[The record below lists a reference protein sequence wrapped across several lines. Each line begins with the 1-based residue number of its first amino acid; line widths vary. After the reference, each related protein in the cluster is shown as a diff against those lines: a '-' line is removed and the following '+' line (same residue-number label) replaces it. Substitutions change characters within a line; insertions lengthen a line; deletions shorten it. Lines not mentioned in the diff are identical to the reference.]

1 MKDKPSLFELSLRL
15 ARFRSRDADIRAAV
29 RESPGLEIGAAYE
42 KWLSARDRSPDR
54 MLSGEFNALKK
65 EVEEL
70 TRLLRERPCTKEG
83 CDGTQYLEG
92 ICAGCIEGQAGYKT
106 KWTCRKCLHRDLS
119 KEDLNEW
126 IQRLS
131 SS

>member
-1 MKDKPSLFELSLRL
+1 MKRPTLQELSSELSRL
-15 ARFRSRDADIRAAV
+15 RSRDTEIREAV
-29 RESPGLEIGAAYE
+29 RESPGMEIGAAYE
-42 KWLSARDRSPDR
+42 KWLASRGRSPDR

-65 EVEEL
+65 EVEEQ
-70 TRLLRERPCTKEG
+70 TRELRERPCTKEG
-83 CDGTQYLEG
+83 CDGIQYLEG
-92 ICAGCIEGQAGYKT
+92 ICSGCIEGQAGYKT

>member
-1 MKDKPSLFELSLRL
+1 MKEKPSLAELSVRL
-15 ARFRSRDADIRAAV
+15 ARFRARDAEIRESV
-29 RESPGLEIGAAYE
+29 RESPGMEISAAYK
-42 KWLSARDRSPDR
+42 KWLAAQGRSPDR

-65 EVEEL
+65 EVEDL

-92 ICAGCIEGQAGYKT
+92 VCAGCIEGQAGYKT
-106 KWTCRKCLHRDLS
+106 KWTCRTCLHRDLS

-126 IQRLS
+126 LTRLS
-131 SS
+131 SG